1 MKKSKMLGLGIF
13 AAFLLVGCSNMYNND
28 KEELGVMMM
37 KDQNGHMEVVKDRKI
52 MAKDGKMMMV
62 KDKDGMMH
70 KVMMKDG
77 KMMMDDNGTMSEV
90 MMKDGKIYKA
100 GY

>member
-13 AAFLLVGCSNMYNND
+13 VAFLLVGCSNMYNND
-28 KEELGVMMM
+28 KEELGTMMM
-37 KDQNGHMEVVKDRKI
+37 KDQSGQMMMVKDSK
-52 MAKDGKMMMV
+52 MMMQDGKMMMV

-90 MMKDGKIYKA
+90 MMKDGKVYKA